1 MAVSHRQTLTFLLGL
16 LVLLTAGCQPFPPLL
31 NAGREPPLGPIHRH
45 PDGDAIGRLAAL
57 RLRSGDTLA
66 DVARHFD
73 IGLQAIQDANPGI
86 DPWAPEAG
94 SEILLP
100 LAFLL
105 PDAPRKGIVV
115 NLAAMRLFHFSG
127 SEPQTVVTY
136 PVGIGRAGWNT
147 PTGRTRIVEKI
158 AHPRWVVPESI
169 RREHA
174 RKGDPLPKIVPPGPE
189 NPLGDYALRLGWR
202 SYLIHGTNK
211 PYGVGLRISHG
222 CIRLYPED
230 IARLFSRVGEGTPV
244 TIVDQ
249 PYLLGWRGKELL
261 LEIHRPLSQDPRAL
275 SALWRDLE
283 RRLRQAQQQSGRPI
297 DWRRVDRAVAEARGI
312 PLPVLADA
320 PRWADYLASLPRVSH
335 PARWR
340 YAYQPP
346 PLRPGWYL
354 VLEPRPLLESRI
366 VTAILRHQGPP
377 HPARLLEG
385 RVVVGPYPEKSHAR
399 RAQRRLAQE
408 LELESRL
415 LPPSALEAS
424 RR

>member
-1 MAVSHRQTLTFLLGL
+1 MAVSHRQTLTFLL
-16 LVLLTAGCQPFPPLL
+16 VLLTGCQSFPPSLP
-31 NAGREPPLGPIHRH
+31 NAGQEAPIDRIHHH
-45 PDGDAIGRLAAL
+45 PDGDAIGRLATL

-86 DPWAPEAG
+86 DPWAPETG
-94 SEILLP
+94 RDILLP
-100 LAFLL
+100 RAFLL

-115 NLAAMRLFHFSG
+115 NLAAMRLFHFSEG
-127 SEPQTVVTY
+127 EPQTVESY
-136 PVGIGRAGWNT
+136 PVGIGRAGWES

-158 AHPRWVVPESI
+158 VHPRWVVPESI

-174 RKGDPLPKIVPPGPE
+174 REGDPLPKIVPPGPT

-230 IARLFSRVGEGTPV
+230 IARLFPGVGEGTPV

-261 LEIHRPLSQDPRAL
+261 LEIHRPLSQNPRTL
-275 SALWRDLE
+275 NALWRDLE
-283 RRLRQAQQQSGRPI
+283 RRLRQAQTQSGRPI

-312 PLPVLADA
+312 PLPVLVDA
-320 PRWADYLASLPRVSH
+320 PRWAEYLASLPRVSH
-335 PARWR
+335 PTRWR

-354 VLEPRPLLESRI
+354 VLEPLPPPETRI

-377 HPARLLEG
+377 YPARILEG

-408 LELESRL
+408 LELESQL
-415 LPPSALEAS
+415 VPPSALEAS